1 MNAQIVNRAAL
12 ATAIAMGLGVSTGS
26 PLGMMVGTGM
36 PLVCLIAMTRR
47 AAFESTFGYY
57 VTALW
62 PMVLGLERYLGSN
75 RFLAAIALWSFAAL
89 LLSLPWAMAWTFDR
103 RHLIWRVPLALL
115 LTVVPPLG
123 IIGLA
128 SPLSGAGY
136 LFPGSRWLGLAITA
150 ILPGL
155 VLSSTALAFRS
166 RCLVICFASGFS
178 IGVAIEGRLFSPSSP
193 EAPAGWAAASTQ
205 FGDVSQPFRDF
216 YAAQFIQQKSV
227 EIAARVLIFPEA
239 VVPRWSE
246 ATQSFWQA
254 TIEQARARGQILA
267 FGAGVPTLARAE
279 ASDLDEVR
287 LLRSYDFG
295 AALQALKSVDT
306 AHITYRTGVPRDS
319 IHSGPPRDNAMMV
332 VGAESATF
340 YQRVPVPVGMWQP
353 FSPLSVPLRPL
364 APAVVDIDHQRT
376 AVLICYEQLITFP
389 VIMSMLQDPTVIVG
403 ISNTFWVE
411 HTTIPSYQLNALR
424 GWAKLFG
431 LPYFSAVN
439 S

>member
-1 MNAQIVNRAAL
+1 MNSQIVNWAAL

-26 PLGMMVGTGM
+26 PLGMMVAAGM
-36 PLVCLIAMTRR
+36 PLVCLSAMTRR
-47 AAFESTFGYY
+47 AAFENTFGYY

-75 RFLAAIALWSFAAL
+75 RFLVAIALWIFTAL
-89 LLSLPWAMAWTFDR
+89 LLSFPWAMAWTFDR

-115 LTVVPPLG
+115 LTVMPPLG

-128 SPLSGAGY
+128 SPLAGAGY
-136 LFPGSRWLGLAITA
+136 LFPGTRWLGLAIAAT
-150 ILPGL
+150 LPGL
-155 VLSSTALAFRS
+155 VLSSAALTFRS

-178 IGVAIEGRLFSPSSP
+178 IGMAAEGHLFSPFSP
-193 EAPAGWAAASTQ
+193 DPPAGWAAVSTH

-216 YAAQFIQQKSV
+216 YAAQFIQQRAG

-246 ATQSFWQA
+246 ATQSFWQE
-254 TIEQARARGQILA
+254 TLEHARARGQILA
-267 FGAGVPTLARAE
+267 FGAGVPTLARTKR
-279 ASDLDEVR
+279 SDREE
-287 LLRSYDFG
+287 LRQLQSYDFD
-295 AALQALKSVDT
+295 AAIQILKSIDT
-306 AHITYRTGVPRDS
+306 AQLTYRTGIPPDS
-319 IHSGPPRDNAMMV
+319 IESAVTDNALLV

-353 FSPLSVPLRPL
+353 FSPVSVPLRLL
-364 APAVVDIDHQRT
+364 APAVVDIDRQRA
-376 AVLICYEQLITFP
+376 AVLICYEQMITFP
-389 VIMSMLQDPTVIVG
+389 AIMSMLRHPTVIVG

-424 GWAKLFG
+424 SWAKLFG

-439 S
+439 T